1 MHANEVEPRFL
12 VASAS
17 CEGIYADEPSGE
29 NLQHRKRAW
38 SRRYSLVRRLNIKK
52 GEFVTL

>member
-38 SRRYSLVRRLNIKK
+38 PRRYSLVRRLNIKK